1 VIRFNEAF
9 IILADGAERSEPT
22 YRESGLSRTALVPVP
37 DAEQAAAV
45 AAELSRGGLDLI
57 ELYGGFGLTAAAT
70 VFEAAGGQ
78 VPVGV
83 VGAEEDAPVR
93 ERAVIFEAPGA
104 DPATDRYVYA
114 HAGGHITIVA
124 VPSAEA
130 VPAVAEQLVREGVER
145 VDLCGGLGALPA
157 AATIAAV
164 GDRAKVGAVMFGFE
178 SLPGAASYRAR
189 YEEAF
194 AEEAPRATRV

>member
-1 VIRFNEAF
+1 VTRFNEAF
-9 IILADGAERSEPT
+9 IILAGGADQSEPT
-22 YRESGLSRTALVPVP
+22 YREGELSRTALVPVP
-37 DAEQAAAV
+37 DAERAAAV
-45 AAELSRGGLDLI
+45 AAELSRDGLDLI
-57 ELYGGFGLTAAAT
+57 ELYGGFGPTAAAA
-70 VFEAAGGQ
+70 VFDATGGQ

-83 VGAEEDAPVR
+83 VGVEEAAPVR
-93 ERAVIFEAPGA
+93 ERAVIFEAPNA
-104 DPATDRYVYA
+104 DPRTDRYVFE
-114 HAGGHITIVA
+114 HAGGRITIVA
-124 VPSAEA
+124 APSAES

-189 YEEAF
+189 FEA
-194 AEEAPRATRV
+194 AAAGATRV